1 MYLKNICTEIIFMNY
16 NDDIQVI
23 TTVNEFLKFH
33 TNLFNQ
39 HYANYHEI
47 RSHCTCMRRFI
58 IPVYGLRTFFNSL
71 IFD

>member
-1 MYLKNICTEIIFMNY
+1 MNY

-47 RSHCTCMRRFI
+47 RSHLHEKI
-58 IPVYGLRTFFNSL
+58 YNSSLRTSYL
-71 IFD
+71 L